1 MRVGKAIEAS
11 AFRISQESPPVGVLQ
26 RRRVWL
32 SGRYGRRTYPDR
44 TPVGGQHLLPPICVG
59 RRSPG
64 VDARAQPLV
73 DGEAASLLIW
83 RRDARP
89 QTEMRR
95 RSTGASA
102 EAGVAPVIPPMIR
115 EADDQPGLGPTPL
128 ALTPLDLWSA
138 TFGSSRSGPALP
150 RNGSGRVARG
160 AAVG

>member
-11 AFRISQESPPVGVLQ
+11 AFHISQELTPVGVLQ

-44 TPVGGQHLLPPICVG
+44 TPVGGQHLLPPISVG

-138 TFGSSRSGPALP
+138 AVDLAPPCPATALGGL
-150 RNGSGRVARG
+150 REASQ
-160 AAVG
+160 